1 MSHLTEL
8 ESVTLY
14 INDNV
19 YHSQAFDIADERL
32 RYKAINNAKKQLIAN
47 LPRFYKSEGEIP
59 VADIAEQAV
68 WLMRVNDLML
78 NAEQGATSIALEGIN
93 IKFSEVNR
101 TIAPSVLQRH
111 GMSGGVIRRVGRYQV
126 LGQDTNR
133 RGCTRCT
140 HS

>member
-19 YHSQAFDIADERL
+19 YHSQAFDNADERL
-32 RYKAINNAKKQLIAN
+32 RYKAINNAKNQLVAN
-47 LPRFYKSEGEIP
+47 LSRFYKSVEDIP

-78 NAEQGATSIALEGIN
+78 NAEQGATSIALGGIN